1 MTIRMTICVLRQW
14 FAGSEGTR
22 CCAHNEAL
30 CELKVT
36 HCILRIIFFPSQL
49 VLSVCLAF
57 LIGTKAQQTENSRSN
72 GQGCQPPFCFNFDH
86 IFDPIGK
93 KIGKFNAI
101 IGFKTNKINKV
112 LGFKNAVKSFIPVK
126 LQFEIDAI
134 RSAQAVLEAK
144 LQAK

>member
-1 MTIRMTICVLRQW
+1 M
-14 FAGSEGTR
+14 
-22 CCAHNEAL
+22 
-30 CELKVT
+30 
-36 HCILRIIFFPSQL
+36 LRIIFFSQL

-57 LIGTKAQQTENSRSN
+57 LIGTEAQETEYNRSN

-101 IGFKTNKINKV
+101 VGFKTNKINKV